1 MKRSKDIRLK
11 IGDATLSF
19 RYLAWDTDFFGK
31 KSFILDMD
39 EPCLD
44 ISDKMAGT
52 AASSLKNYFVTAKI
66 SSSCG
71 KGIVNFLQK
80 AGFKYIDTEVVLKYR
95 PFRQTVVKVDENV
108 GNIRVMELKDNKGLP
123 YEALGSS
130 FTKTRFHNDVNIPT
144 DKADRLWINYLRN
157 YKVTPL
163 RHIFAVTVGAQAGGV
178 ILVNENKNPRKAVLS
193 FVAVLNDFRNT
204 GIGSELIGYVAKKFK
219 AMDLFTETQASNK
232 AALNFYMKN
241 GFSRIEDVKIILHRW

>member
-1 MKRSKDIRLK
+1 MRYSKDIRLK

-31 KSFILDMD
+31 KSFILDLD
-39 EPCLD
+39 GPCLD
-44 ISDKMAGT
+44 ISDKMADT
-52 AASSLKNYFVTAKI
+52 AASSLKNYFVTAKVC
-66 SSSCG
+66 SSCG

-80 AGFKYIDTEVVLKYR
+80 AGFKYIDTEVILKYQSL
-95 PFRQTVVKVDENV
+95 RQMSAKVDEKV
-108 GNIRVMELKDNKGLP
+108 GNIRVVELKDNKNLP
-123 YEALGSS
+123 YEELGAS
-130 FTKTRFHNDVNIPT
+130 FTKTRFHNDVNIPP

-163 RHIFAVTVGAQAGGV
+163 RHIFAVTVGARVGGV

-204 GIGSELIGYVAKKFK
+204 GIGSKLIGYVAKKFK
-219 AMDLFTETQASNK
+219 TMDIFTETQVSNK

-241 GFSRIEDVKIILHRW
+241 GFSRMEGVKTILHRW